1 MRSSGDG
8 GNARDGLLA
17 VESIQGGDEGHVDDI
32 EEEEKLK
39 AAEKGTTVEYQT
51 SIELRSVFFVMGHMN
66 TLLIL
71 LLFKFHEFSS
81 FSNK

>member
-39 AAEKGTTVEYQT
+39 AAEKGTTA
-51 SIELRSVFFVMGHMN
+51 IKEL
-66 TLLIL
+66 
-71 LLFKFHEFSS
+71 EFCQEI
-81 FSNK
+81 

>member
-17 VESIQGGDEGHVDDI
+17 VGSIQGDEGHVDDI

-39 AAEKGTTVEYQT
+39 AAEKGTTVEYQS
-51 SIELRSVFFVMGHMN
+51 SILLRSIFVCHG
-66 TLLIL
+66 TYEYSTD
-71 LLFKFHEFSS
+71 FAFV
-81 FSNK
+81 

>member
-39 AAEKGTTVEYQT
+39 AAEKGTTVEYQS
-51 SIELRSVFFVMGHMN
+51 SILLRSIFVCHG
-66 TLLIL
+66 TYEYSTD
-71 LLFKFHEFSS
+71 FAFV
-81 FSNK
+81 